1 MKASANHP
9 DYRPTK
15 ISCSCGVVYDTF
27 STKGDFQVEVCSA
40 CHPFYT
46 GKQKILDA
54 AGRVERFNRKY
65 GRKDAAATA
74 AESETKEA
82 ATPADDA

>member
-9 DYRPTK
+9 EYTSTK
-15 ISCSCGVVYDTF
+15 ITCSCGVIYDTF
-27 STKGDFQVEVCSA
+27 STKDDFQIEVCSA

-46 GKQKILDA
+46 GKQKIVDA

-65 GRKDAAATA
+65 KRTAAADDAAEATDAPATDAAA
-74 AESETKEA
+74 E
-82 ATPADDA
+82 

>member
-9 DYRPTK
+9 EYTSTK
-15 ISCSCGVVYDTF
+15 ITCSCGVIYDTF
-27 STKGDFQVEVCSA
+27 STREDFQIEVCSA

-46 GKQKILDA
+46 GKQKIVDA

-65 GRKDAAATA
+65 NRGTA
-74 AESETKEA
+74 AD
-82 ATPADDA
+82 ATPAADATATTADDSAE

>member
-9 DYRPTK
+9 EYTSTK
-15 ISCSCGVVYDTF
+15 ITCSCGVIYDTN
-27 STKGDFQVEVCSA
+27 STRDDFQIEVCSA

-46 GKQKILDA
+46 GKQKIVDA

-65 GRKDAAATA
+65 KRTAATDDAPAEAASTDAAA
-74 AESETKEA
+74 E
-82 ATPADDA
+82 

>member
-9 DYRPTK
+9 EYTPTK
-15 ISCSCGVVYDTF
+15 ITCSCGVIYDTN
-27 STKGDFQVEVCSA
+27 STRDDFQIEVCSA

-46 GKQKILDA
+46 GKQKIVDA

-65 GRKDAAATA
+65 KRAAADAPAEAKSTDSA
-74 AESETKEA
+74 AE
-82 ATPADDA
+82 

>member
-9 DYRPTK
+9 EYTSTK
-15 ISCSCGVVYDTF
+15 ITCSCGVIYDTF
-27 STKGDFQVEVCSA
+27 STKDDFQIEVCSA

-46 GKQKILDA
+46 GKQKIVDA

-65 GRKDAAATA
+65 KRTAGADAAEATDAPATDAAA
-74 AESETKEA
+74 E
-82 ATPADDA
+82 